1 MSSVCREDGI
11 EVVCCA
17 LGASVSHK
25 ARNVLSLVYTFS
37 GLCGEK
43 PREDGLL
50 TQKEQ
55 NLLTPRWGCP
65 LQVYALKA
73 SLIIVWCV

>member
-1 MSSVCREDGI
+1 MSSVQREDGI
-11 EVVCCA
+11 DVVCCA
-17 LGASVSHK
+17 LGPSASHK
-25 ARNVLSLVYTFS
+25 ARNVLSLVDTFS

-55 NLLTPRWGCP
+55 TLLP
-65 LQVYALKA
+65 LQAYALKA
-73 SLIIVWCV
+73 GLIIFGCV